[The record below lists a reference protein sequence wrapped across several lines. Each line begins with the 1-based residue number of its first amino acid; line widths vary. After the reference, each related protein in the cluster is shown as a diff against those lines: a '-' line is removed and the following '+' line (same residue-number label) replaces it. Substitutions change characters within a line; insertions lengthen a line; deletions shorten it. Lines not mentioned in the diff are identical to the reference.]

1 MRLLKS
7 RELHCI
13 WITLSSAQSVGD
25 YMSLK
30 NVNSNQERRIML
42 TNKEEGPEAHNYT
55 KIRMRHTLR

>member
-7 RELHCI
+7 RALHCF
-13 WITLSSAQSVGD
+13 WITLSTAQSVGD

-30 NVNSNQERRIML
+30 NVNSNQERKIML
-42 TNKEEGPEAHNYT
+42 TNREEGSEAHHYT